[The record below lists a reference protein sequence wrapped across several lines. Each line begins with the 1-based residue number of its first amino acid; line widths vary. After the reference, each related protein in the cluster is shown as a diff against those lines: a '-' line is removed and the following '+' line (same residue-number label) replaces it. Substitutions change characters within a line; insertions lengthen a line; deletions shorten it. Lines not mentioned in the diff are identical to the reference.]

1 MFVLKTAG
9 GCGRSPSAIRQTRTC
24 RRSVCLTPPR
34 HLAVSILPPRENSR
48 FPDPFP
54 KVRLFRI
61 KKPLVGAEGV
71 RLPSG
76 RLEPVGVRAASRLL
90 DTSRFRF
97 FHHGKTLVFPTPF
110 QRFASSALKNRWWVR
125 KESNLRLLS
134 YQDS

>member
-24 RRSVCLTPPR
+24 RRSGCLTPPR

-71 RLPSG
+71 EPSTSVLSG
-76 RLEPVGVRAASRLL
+76 QRSTTELRTQVSGVTSIGIHLVKYQLSGVLAIRELL
-90 DTSRFRF
+90 FDRISI
-97 FHHGKTLVFPTPF
+97 
-110 QRFASSALKNRWWVR
+110 
-125 KESNLRLLS
+125 
-134 YQDS
+134 